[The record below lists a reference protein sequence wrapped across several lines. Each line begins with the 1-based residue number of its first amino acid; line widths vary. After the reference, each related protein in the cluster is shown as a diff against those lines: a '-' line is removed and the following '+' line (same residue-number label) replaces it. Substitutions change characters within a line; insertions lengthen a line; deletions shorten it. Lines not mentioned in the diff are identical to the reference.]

1 MDESEKYE
9 TNNNMNNISDK
20 NIITDNLDI
29 SNSDPIP
36 SLLIP
41 IKKVKNSKSL
51 ITHIIS
57 DSHNKKMNLNQIKI
71 KISSFLINQN
81 LQIHNSC
88 PDQKNIMLINDL
100 IESRETHFIAVFK
113 DYLISDYKEEF
124 LRRFFNIN
132 EIIEVLPKFYQYYK
146 NYLNFFCK
154 GTFCDF
160 DLNEIMQEYGECQA
174 EFYYNRNY
182 GNRDR
187 KSKKEKKRKF

>member
-1 MDESEKYE
+1 MEESEKYE
-9 TNNNMNNISDK
+9 TINNVNNMNTDSNK
-20 NIITDNLDI
+20 NIISDNIDI
-29 SNSDPIP
+29 TNSDPIP

-41 IKKVKNSKSL
+41 IKKVKKPKSL

-57 DSHNKKMNLNQIKI
+57 DSHNKKKNLNQIKI

-81 LQIHNSC
+81 LQVHNSC
-88 PDQKNIMLINDL
+88 PEQKNVMLINDL

-160 DLNEIMQEYGECQA
+160 DLN
-174 EFYYNRNY
+174 
-182 GNRDR
+182 
-187 KSKKEKKRKF
+187 